1 MSSSVA
7 KEIDDLYP
15 KTPWWTNLVAV
26 ILTMIVTAI
35 LSRMNVGGPGATTA
49 GKIVTDTAL
58 FLPHALILFGIFADM
73 FSYQGAYSIASL
85 FGFLTLFLNK
95 FIDYAWKG
103 FWAMIDLGKKVAG
116 VGRQGPPGTPA
127 PVPGQRGGSVENY
140 TGCYVQGFEGDF
152 FKSQYS
158 SQTLVIT
165 STVLLYYIIDLWMN
179 KGAGSAIGPFLAGA
193 VLMIL
198 QISSMSAGGCFPND
212 TIAMAIGT
220 SLLNGLVFAFVF
232 YFLMESYAPHLLPS
246 KVIPS
251 FKAPN
256 PNNLKIDES
265 TGKMVDEN
273 GNAWTFGPNGELI
286 PDTCGSNGG
295 GGPATD
301 GSCPNS
307 VSVN

>member
-1 MSSSVA
+1 MSSSAA
-7 KEIDDLYP
+7 KELDELYP

-26 ILTMIVTAI
+26 VLTMIVTAI
-35 LSRMNVGGPGATTA
+35 LSRMNVQGSGAATA

-73 FSYQGAYSIASL
+73 FSYQGAYSLASV
-85 FGFLTLFLNK
+85 FGLSTLFLNK
-95 FIDYAWKG
+95 FVDYAWKG
-103 FWAMIDLGKKVAG
+103 FWALIDLGKKVAG
-116 VGRQGPPGTPA
+116 VGKANASVAPTPA
-127 PVPGQRGGSVENY
+127 QRGGAVENY
-140 TGCYVQGFEGDF
+140 PGCYVQGFEGEF

-165 STVLLYYIIDLWMN
+165 ATVLLYYIIDLWMN
-179 KGAGSAIGPFLAGA
+179 KGAGSAIGPLLAGT

-198 QISSMSAGGCFPND
+198 QISSMSSGGCFPND
-212 TIAMAIGT
+212 SIAMSVGT
-220 SLLNGLVFAFVF
+220 SLLNGLVFAFIF
-232 YFLMESYAPHLLPS
+232 YFVMESYAPNLLPS

-256 PNNLKIDES
+256 PNNLKMDES

-273 GNAWTFGPNGELI
+273 GNPWTFDPNGNLI

-295 GGPATD
+295 GPATE

-307 VSVN
+307 VTVN